1 MWYFVDE
8 SVSNQW
14 IRRRIVI
21 EAPMSGDIVRGAD
34 PTTGASAARY
44 RTPAMRVG
52 IGLPNAIPGTEGSTL
67 LDWARRADGGPFT
80 SLGVLDR
87 VAYDCHE
94 PLTTLA
100 AAAAVTERATLVT
113 MVVVAPIRNTAILG
127 KQASLVHEVSGGRL
141 VLGLSIG
148 AREDDYLAAGVDP
161 RERGRKLDEQLEDL
175 REAWETG
182 GRGPGPRVLVG
193 GLSDLAHARM
203 ARYADGYVH
212 NGGPPR
218 AFVRAADRA
227 RAAWTDLGRPGKPEL
242 WGQSYFVLGDDDRG
256 LAYMRDY
263 YAFVGPFAEK
273 IAEGLLRTPQQIA
286 GQVRGYAEAG
296 CDELVLLPAVA
307 DLEQVDRLAEV
318 VAAL

>member
-1 MWYFVDE
+1 
-8 SVSNQW
+8 
-14 IRRRIVI
+14 
-21 EAPMSGDIVRGAD
+21 
-34 PTTGASAARY
+34 
-44 RTPAMRVG
+44 MRVG
-52 IGLPNAIPGTEGSTL
+52 IGLPNAIPGTYGSVL
-67 LDWARRADGGPFT
+67 LDWARRADSGPFT

-94 PLTTLA
+94 PMATLA
-100 AAAAVTERATLVT
+100 AAAAITERAALVT
-113 MVVVAPIRNTAILG
+113 MVVIAPLRSTALLG
-127 KQASLVHEVSGGRL
+127 KQASLVDEVSGGRL
-141 VLGLSIG
+141 VLGLSVG
-148 AREDDYLAAGVDP
+148 AREEDYRAAGVDP

-175 REAWETG
+175 RDAWEK
-182 GRGPGPRVLVG
+182 RLDGPRPRVLVG
-193 GLSDLAHARM
+193 GTSDRAYARM

-212 NGGPPR
+212 GGGPPR
-218 AFVRAADRA
+218 AFVRAAESA
-227 RAAWTDLGRPGKPEL
+227 RAAWTDLGRPGQPEL
-242 WGQSYFVLGDDDRG
+242 WGQSYFALGEDDRA

-263 YAFVGPFAEK
+263 YAFTGPFAEK

>member
-1 MWYFVDE
+1 
-8 SVSNQW
+8 
-14 IRRRIVI
+14 
-21 EAPMSGDIVRGAD
+21 
-34 PTTGASAARY
+34 
-44 RTPAMRVG
+44 MRVG
-52 IGLPNAIPGTEGSTL
+52 IGLPNAIPGTDGSVL

-87 VAYDCHE
+87 VAYDSHE
-94 PLTTLA
+94 PLATLA

-113 MVVVAPIRNTAILG
+113 MVVIAPLRNTAILA
-127 KQASLVHEVSGGRL
+127 KQASLVDEVSGGRL
-141 VLGLSIG
+141 VLGLSVG
-148 AREDDYLAAGVDP
+148 AREEDYRAAGVDP

-175 REAWETG
+175 RDAWEKRAE
-182 GRGPGPRVLVG
+182 GRGPRVLVG
-193 GLSDLAHARM
+193 GTSDRAYARM

-212 NGGPPR
+212 GGGPPR
-218 AFVRAADRA
+218 AFIRAAEQA
-227 RAAWTDLGRPGKPEL
+227 RAAWADLGRPGEPEL
-242 WGQSYFVLGDDDRG
+242 WGQSYFVLGEDERG
-256 LAYMRDY
+256 LEYMRDY
-263 YAFVGPFAEK
+263 YAFTGPFAEK

>member
-1 MWYFVDE
+1 
-8 SVSNQW
+8 
-14 IRRRIVI
+14 
-21 EAPMSGDIVRGAD
+21 
-34 PTTGASAARY
+34 
-44 RTPAMRVG
+44 MRVG
-52 IGLPNAIPGTEGSTL
+52 IGLPNAIPGTDGSVL

-87 VAYDCHE
+87 VAYDCRE

-113 MVVVAPIRNTAILG
+113 MVVIAPLRNTAILA
-127 KQASLVHEVSGGRL
+127 KQASLVDEISGGRL
-141 VLGLSIG
+141 VLGLSVG
-148 AREDDYLAAGVDP
+148 AREEDYRAAGVDP
-161 RERGRKLDEQLEDL
+161 RERGKRLDGQLEDL
-175 REAWETG
+175 REAWEAG
-182 GRGPGPRVLVG
+182 GEGRGPKVLVG
-193 GLSDLAHARM
+193 GTSDRAHARM

-218 AFVRAADRA
+218 AFVRAAERA
-227 RAAWTDLGRPGKPEL
+227 RAAWTDLGRPGEPEL
-242 WGQSYFVLGDDDRG
+242 WGQSYFVLGEEERG

-263 YAFVGPFAEK
+263 YAFTGPFAEK

>member
-1 MWYFVDE
+1 MT
-8 SVSNQW
+8 
-14 IRRRIVI
+14 
-21 EAPMSGDIVRGAD
+21 A
-34 PTTGASAARY
+34 ASAARY

-52 IGLPNAIPGTEGSTL
+52 IGLPNAIPGTEGPAL

-94 PLTTLA
+94 PLATLA

-113 MVVVAPIRNTAILG
+113 MVVIGPLRNTTLLA

-141 VLGLSIG
+141 VLGLSVG
-148 AREDDYLAAGVDP
+148 AREEDYRAAGVDP

-175 REAWETG
+175 QDAWEARDG
-182 GRGPGPRVLVG
+182 SLGPKILVG
-193 GLSDLAHARM
+193 GLSDRAHARM
-203 ARYADGYVH
+203 ARYAEGYVH

-218 AFVRAADRA
+218 AFARAADRA
-227 RAAWTDLGRPGKPEL
+227 RAAWADLSRPGKPEL
-242 WGQSYFVLGDDDRG
+242 WGQSYFVLGEDDRG